1 MRACLPRIS
10 LFLLAACVQL
20 PAFAAQRGRAALY
33 MQQGRGALAT
43 SAVRPFV
50 APAEARADMA
60 KYSLKAYENGDEKN
74 PLKAMLFTPKPVG
87 TSALPMVVYIPG
99 NGELGD
105 VERQFRQKAIF
116 ERVTSSAFQEKY
128 PCYLLALSPPKT
140 VSAVPL
146 SGLLASRS

>member
-1 MRACLPRIS
+1 MRVCLPIAS
-10 LFLLAACVQL
+10 LCLLAACAQL
-20 PAFAAQRGRAALY
+20 PAFAAQRGKSEPD
-33 MQQGRGALAT
+33 MQQGRGVLAT

-50 APAEARADMA
+50 APAEARAEMA
-60 KYSLKAYENGDEKN
+60 RYSLMAYENVDEKN

-128 PCYLLALSPPKT
+128 PCYMLALSPPKT